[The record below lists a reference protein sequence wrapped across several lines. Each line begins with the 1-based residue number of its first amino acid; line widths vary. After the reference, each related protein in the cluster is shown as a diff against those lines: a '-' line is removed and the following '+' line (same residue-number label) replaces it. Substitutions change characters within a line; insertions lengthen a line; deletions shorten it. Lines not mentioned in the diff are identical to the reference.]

1 MKKKLD
7 LTDRETNR
15 LINELTDVIL
25 DIIDNQDQF
34 TRSDL
39 QGAVQAQVI
48 NILTN
53 GLNLRPSQP
62 IKR

>member
-7 LTDRETNR
+7 LTNRETNR

-53 GLNLRPSQP
+53 GLNLKLSQP